1 MRVVFKISKQWEHEI
16 EEMLTS
22 KSLQDHIVD
31 SENIGRIKRIKDTA
45 GRYILHVKNYFPS
58 NKTLEGMHIV
68 LDCANGACYKVAPK
82 ILEELGAQVTVI
94 NNQPDGF
101 NINKECGACYPEKV
115 ATAVKSYKA
124 DLGISLDGDGDR
136 LMMVDELG
144 QVINGDHIL
153 AILALQAKEMGD
165 LKNNT
170 VVATEMS
177 NLGLEELLCKNDIT
191 IIKAS
196 VGDRYVA
203 EKMQASNCYLGGEPS
218 GHIIFLEDI
227 VTSDGLVT
235 ALNILKIM
243 KDKNKK
249 LSQLKLFQDIPHVL
263 YNLRVSVKKEL
274 ETIKGYPDLIQ
285 SIKKEIGANGKVFVR
300 FSGTEPLVRISLQ
313 GTSQEK
319 LQSYAHQIADHLK
332 QELTS

>member
-1 MRVVFKISKQWEHEI
+1 MSVKNHV
-16 EEMLTS
+16 
-22 KSLQDHIVD
+22 VD
-31 SENIGRIKRIKDTA
+31 SESIGRSKRIKDTI
-45 GRYILHVKNYFPS
+45 GRYILHVKNHFSS
-58 NKTLEGMHIV
+58 NKTLEGTHIV

-94 NNQPDGF
+94 HNQPNGF
-101 NINKECGACYPEKV
+101 NINKECGACYPEKI
-115 ATAVKSYKA
+115 AAAVKTYKA

-136 LMMVDELG
+136 LIMVDELG
-144 QVINGDHIL
+144 QIINGDHIL

-243 KDKNKK
+243 KDKNKR